1 MNWFK
6 NNYVLTNSKMKKM
19 KKMKK
24 IIPKKKENQ
33 QRTKSQ
39 RNKFIKKGANK
50 TGFIKD
56 HLPKLQ

>member
-6 NNYVLTNSKMKKM
+6 NNYVLTNSKMKKILPS
-19 KKMKK
+19 KQ
-24 IIPKKKENQ
+24 ENL

-50 TGFIKD
+50 TAFIKD
-56 HLPKLQ
+56 HVPKLQ

>member
-1 MNWFK
+1 MNWFR

-19 KKMKK
+19 KKM
-24 IIPKKKENQ
+24 IPKKKENQ
-33 QRTKSQ
+33 QKTKSQ